1 MEVNCKRIKNDA
13 ISSLRGNWT
22 VAIVSAIVYNFIRVI
37 GDVVSLP
44 GGKLPI
50 TILTIISDGI
60 FIFGFTAIILHIIRG
75 EQTEVSEIFIES
87 KRFLKGLGMTLAT
100 GILTFLWSLLL
111 IVPGIIAAIK
121 YSMTFYIWVD
131 NPNIGISE
139 AIDKSIE
146 MTNGHRWDVFKLYL
160 SFIGWFILIL
170 ILTFIVEK
178 LNFKYYMLIS
188 SIGMIPLGLYVQV
201 SMAVFYNKLLKE
213 I

>member
-178 LNFKYYMLIS
+178 LNFKYYMMIS

-201 SMAVFYNKLLKE
+201 SMAVFYDKLLKD

>member
-100 GILTFLWSLLL
+100 GILTFLWTLLL
-111 IVPGIIAAIK
+111 IVPGIIAALK